1 MFLLL
6 LAVAVEVALLEVVVE
21 LVALFLFL
29 LILFRLVKFLKLLS
43 VRVAR
48 LQMRKMPEIRE
59 EIARLETLRL
69 SEVAEEEL
77 LLIPGRGS
85 MVYLEEAAAV
95 VPASRQLG
103 LLVGEHPIKD
113 KMEVHAA

>member
-1 MFLLL
+1 
-6 LAVAVEVALLEVVVE
+6 
-21 LVALFLFL
+21 
-29 LILFRLVKFLKLLS
+29 
-43 VRVAR
+43 
-48 LQMRKMPEIRE
+48 MPEIRE
-59 EIARLETLRL
+59 EIARSETLRL

-85 MVYLEEAAAV
+85 MVYLEEVAV
-95 VPASRQLG
+95 VVLDTCQLG